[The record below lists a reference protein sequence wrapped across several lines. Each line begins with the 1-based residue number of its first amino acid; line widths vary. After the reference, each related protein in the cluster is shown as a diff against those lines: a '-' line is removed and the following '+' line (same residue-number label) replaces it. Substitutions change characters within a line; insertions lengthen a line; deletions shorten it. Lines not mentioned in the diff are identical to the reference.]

1 MRGKH
6 KFEPEVQAIL
16 KKPFETQMKFFTAKR
31 REGNYMY
38 NLHLMDKGKNQPL
51 MRERTQSRSKEDE
64 IKVCSDCKGFY
75 SKRCFFKH
83 RCVADD
89 ISRDTRRLRKVFM
102 DNMEEDTGFQ
112 NILGRF
118 VHGEIDEFC
127 KSNNSIKTMGYQYYN
142 THRTKKG
149 MSDEAR
155 QTTFGDMRELSRLY
169 FHFRIICATGKAV
182 EDMFD
187 TDNMKELMEAM
198 KLLEALNGSSNY
210 TETGEESALYNT
222 VLRMVKSLDEFYT
235 YTRQFETKKD
245 LVNFKKS
252 FTSKIKS
259 KINSLFTCLCLF
271 YVSCRA
277 DKYYCLFFLFDTV
290 LQPLYMIISFC
301 IFLYNMVI

>member
-1 MRGKH
+1 
-6 KFEPEVQAIL
+6 
-16 KKPFETQMKFFTAKR
+16 
-31 REGNYMY
+31 MY

-149 MSDEAR
+149 MSEEAS

-277 DKYYCLFFLFDTV
+277 DIYYCLFFLFDTV